1 MNELETY
8 ICQIQIPSSALS
20 RLTDLKLSCIF
31 TGWCPGIW
39 AQYLQNW
46 AHNPSFPNLF
56 SSCVSFLVKNTTLH
70 LFTHSWNLAV
80 TELFFFF
87 FSSSQLQNSV
97 KNLPMQISCILVFNA
112 LSLGAVLFG
121 APICFICWWFDSYR
135 RSRITANFTLSG
147 LNEVTIF
154 PCEENESF

>member
-87 FSSSQLQNSV
+87 FPQARFRTQW
-97 KNLPMQISCILVFNA
+97 KIYQCR
-112 LSLGAVLFG
+112 SLAFWSLMLYLLVLFFLEHLY
-121 APICFICWWFDSYR
+121 ASYVGDL
-135 RSRITANFTLSG
+135 TLIEG
-147 LNEVTIF
+147 VE
-154 PCEENESF
+154 